1 VSLFLR
7 KYVPKGDKGELMLSD
22 WTLWLEWFIKAV
34 VVIFALLTGFAYL
47 TLYER
52 RALARIQTRI
62 GPNRAGPQGLLQP
75 IADAVKLIFKEE
87 LVPAKADK
95 IIFFWAPVVTM
106 VPSIII
112 AAVIPWGTKFTAFGR
127 EITLYLADINVGVLY
142 VMSIAS
148 IAVYGI
154 VLAGWSSNNKYAMLG
169 GLRSSAQM
177 ISYELAL
184 GLSFVTSIIL
194 ANSMSL
200 RDIVNAQRVAELHIG
215 NFTFPFPMWFVFI
228 QPVGAVIF
236 WIATLAEVNR
246 APFDMPEAEQELTAG
261 YHSEYSGMKFALFFM
276 AEYQKMIVIC
286 AIAATLYFGGFL
298 GPFVDRYPLLGPL
311 YLLIKVV
318 ALLFGMIWVRAT
330 WPRIRYD
337 RLMSFGWKVMLPLSL
352 TITFITA
359 TGIVLADVFNNQLYF
374 WAIPFVSIL
383 IGLFTVVMIYRELRR
398 KVYERA

>member
-1 VSLFLR
+1 
-7 KYVPKGDKGELMLSD
+7 MISD
-22 WTLWLEWFIKAV
+22 WTLWLEWFVKGLV
-34 VVIFALLTGFAYL
+34 VTLALLTGFAYL
-47 TLYER
+47 TWYER
-52 RALARIQTRI
+52 RALARLQVRI
-62 GPNRAGPQGLLQP
+62 GPNRAGPFGLLQP

-87 LVPAKADK
+87 LTPGKADRLV
-95 IIFFWAPVVTM
+95 FFWAPVITL

-112 AAVIPWGTKFTAFGR
+112 AAVIPWGTSFVMFDR
-127 EITLYLADINVGVLY
+127 VIELYVADLNVGVLY
-142 VMSIAS
+142 LMSIAS

-194 ANSMSL
+194 ANSMRML
-200 RDIVNAQRVAELHIG
+200 DIVAAQKE
-215 NFTFPFPMWFVFI
+215 MWFVVI

-286 AIAATLYFGGFL
+286 AIAATLYFGGFREFGFLRNTFFSVDYTWMLGSTQITNWFL
-298 GPFVDRYPLLGPL
+298 GPI
-311 YLLIKVV
+311 YLFLKVV

-352 TITFITA
+352 AITFITA
-359 TGIVLADVFNNQLYF
+359 TGISLNEIYKNPIFF
-374 WAIPFVSIL
+374 WAIPVVSI
-383 IGLFTVVMIYRELRR
+383 IVGLFTVAMVYRELRR
-398 KVYERA
+398 KAYERA